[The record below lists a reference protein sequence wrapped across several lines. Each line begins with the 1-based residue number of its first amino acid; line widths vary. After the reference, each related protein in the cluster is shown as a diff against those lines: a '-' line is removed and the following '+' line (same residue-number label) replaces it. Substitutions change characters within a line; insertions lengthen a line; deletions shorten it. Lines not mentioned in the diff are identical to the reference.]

1 MAADISYRDNNQD
14 NFEWESKCA
23 AVMARLQTHFDRQTS
38 PFWPYFLKQRS
49 HALSQGLNDLRVLH
63 NYVSTLRE
71 LLEDLD
77 DQETLTLLEDL
88 EETCM

>member
-1 MAADISYRDNNQD
+1 MVDVQD
-14 NFEWESKCA
+14 RERSLNVYDCENKCER
-23 AVMARLQTHFDRQTS
+23 VMARLQDHFDRQTN

-49 HALSQGLNDLRVLH
+49 HAHSQGLSDLRVLH

-71 LLEDLD
+71 LLEELD
-77 DQETLTLLEDL
+77 DRQTLVMLEDL